1 MANLSTNEKVIAR
14 LSMRQRSNPSS
25 VERRY
30 GNPDA

>member
-1 MANLSTNEKVIAR
+1 MANLLKNEKAIAR
-14 LSMRQRSNPSS
+14 LSMRSRSNPLS